1 MPKVHKLRRIYL
13 LFRTWKS
20 LELNN
25 IKEKRKGLTFYNHP
39 MLKMTTYNPL
49 SSPVIFREGVEG
61 NLPGQKHS
69 AMLSVREPR
78 SEVINSMFLIGLI
91 YLKLIFHLNYI
102 RNAFFL

>member
-1 MPKVHKLRRIYL
+1 M
-13 LFRTWKS
+13 
-20 LELNN
+20 ELNN
-25 IKEKRKGLTFYNHP
+25 IKEKSKGLTFYNHL

-49 SSPVIFREGVEG
+49 SSPVIFGERVEG

-69 AMLSVREPR
+69 AMLSAREPR
-78 SEVINSMFLIGLI
+78 SEVINSMFLIELV